1 MGLDPATATLIGS
14 LAGPT
19 IAGLFAPDGQ
29 ELQSFSGHGSI
40 DPVNM
45 LHNTNTMIGRLGDAI
60 TNRAAQPIELRS
72 SFAQQPTAFTG
83 GGLPF
88 PIGLSGVDPAL
99 ADPSLLSL
107 PGMTEFEGIFD
118 NLVSSQNP
126 DDSGYVD
133 PGGYHAP
140 PGMTGGDRRAVPR
153 NGTMPVRDG
162 GTSSGEST
170 GGPRRPGRGLRAAD
184 ILDDGASGIGTKTV
198 VGGDDLDQAHGAAN
212 LMLEALSGGDI
223 DAVIAE
229 LSGRGTFPNP
239 LAQPSPRIARR
250 A

>member
-19 IAGLFAPDGQ
+19 IAGLFAPEGQ

-45 LHNTNTMIGRLGDAI
+45 LHNTNTMIGRLGNAI
-60 TNRAAQPIELRS
+60 TDRAAQPISLRS
-72 SFAQQPTAFTG
+72 AFAQQPTAFTG

-99 ADPSLLSL
+99 GDTSLLSL

-126 DDSGYVD
+126 DDSGSVS
-133 PGGYHAP
+133 PGGGYQSP
-140 PGMTGGDRRAVPR
+140 DGMTGGDRRAVPKAP
-153 NGTMPVRDG
+153 GSPSQGPTSDTMPIN
-162 GTSSGEST
+162 ESRSA
-170 GGPRRPGRGLRAAD
+170 GPRRPGMGLRAAD
-184 ILDDGASGIGTKTV
+184 ILDDNPLMPS
-198 VGGDDLDQAHGAAN
+198 GDDDLSQAHGAAN

-229 LSGRGTFPNP
+229 LGGRTAAPI
-239 LAQPSPRIARR
+239 PSPRLARR
-250 A
+250 T

>member
-1 MGLDPATATLIGS
+1 MIGS
-14 LAGPT
+14 LGGPVL
-19 IAGLFAPDGQ
+19 AGLFAPEGQ

-45 LHNTNTMIGRLGDAI
+45 LHNTNTLIGRLGDAI

-72 SFAQQPTAFTG
+72 AFAQQPTAFTG

-99 ADPSLLSL
+99 DDRSLLSL

-126 DDSGYVD
+126 DDSGWVD
-133 PGGYHAP
+133 PDGYHAP

-153 NGTMPVRDG
+153 GPGSPSQSPTNDTMPVNGR
-162 GTSSGEST
+162 SA
-170 GGPRRPGRGLRAAD
+170 GPRRPGMGIRAHD
-184 ILDDGASGIGTKTV
+184 IIDDNPLMAM
-198 VGGDDLDQAHGAAN
+198 GGDDLDQAHGAAQ
-212 LMLEALSGGDI
+212 LMLEALSSGDV
-223 DAVIAE
+223 DSVIAS
-229 LSGRGTFPNP
+229 LSG
-239 LAQPSPRIARR
+239 APSPRIAVRG
-250 A
+250 